1 MGALM
6 GEFFDRRARF
16 SAGVAA
22 AVILASAV
30 AAALSEEIGVI
41 VWAASGLLGLVYGLA
56 VVWSVRRPSPAR
68 AAAGAPA
75 AVGASAQAV
84 AAAEQVLADA
94 ASDAASAA
102 IPVRPAPAPSS
113 TSSSSGR
120 LAGGFPTSA
129 GHSGVVAQP
138 ASA

>member
-56 VVWSVRRPSPAR
+56 VVWSVRRPSAAR

-75 AVGASAQAV
+75 AVEASAQAV

-94 ASDAASAA
+94 ASDAVGAA
-102 IPVRPAPAPSS
+102 IPARPAS

>member
-6 GEFFDRRARF
+6 GEFFDRRAQV

-56 VVWSVRRPSPAR
+56 VVWSVRRPSTAR

-75 AVGASAQAV
+75 AVSASAQAV
-84 AAAEQVLADA
+84 AAAEQVLAA
-94 ASDAASAA
+94 AVSDAADTPAA
-102 IPVRPAPAPSS
+102 VRPAPAPLP
-113 TSSSSGR
+113 SGR